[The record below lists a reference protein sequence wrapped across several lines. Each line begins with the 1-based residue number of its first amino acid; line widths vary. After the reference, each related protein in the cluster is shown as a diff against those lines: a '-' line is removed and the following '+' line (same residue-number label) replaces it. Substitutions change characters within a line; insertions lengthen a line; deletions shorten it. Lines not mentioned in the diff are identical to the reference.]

1 MVALKHITEGL
12 RKGSF
17 EDLTFYIGT
26 AFRKEIAQQTDNVL
40 VKDVSEGG
48 LFRWTPAAKQ
58 LAGKSSWL
66 ARGQQS
72 PVVFSARH
80 ASIIVL
86 LDVHVHSLKQHG
98 KYDKR
103 TVLTANT
110 PAALPCL
117 RHANDPCLQAC
128 CRAVC
133 TIVDPEQYVESLRS
147 QFCRMYLESG
157 TQVPL

>member
-58 LAGKSSWL
+58 LAGKIPHGSSITEKQL
-66 ARGQQS
+66 HMVALLLENFDDLMIEPRYNVS
-72 PVVFSARH
+72 ESAGWDPFH
-80 ASIIVL
+80 AWTGPE
-86 LDVHVHSLKQHG
+86 QHG
-98 KYDKR
+98 DNR
-103 TVLTANT
+103 VPSSFPLDMR
-110 PAALPCL
+110 P
-117 RHANDPCLQAC
+117 
-128 CRAVC
+128 
-133 TIVDPEQYVESLRS
+133 SLCS
-147 QFCRMYLESG
+147 WMY
-157 TQVPL
+157 TYIH